1 VEPSQ
6 MRELFDTIDRK
17 DADGF
22 AAFLTEDA
30 VFKMGNGHPVTGKA
44 AIREMVKGFFVG
56 LKGLRHEVTEEW
68 TFGSAALCHGT
79 VTYTRQDGS
88 ELRVPFANVLK
99 LQDSLIREYLV
110 FIDVSEL

>member
-1 VEPSQ
+1 

-30 VFKMGNGHPVTGKA
+30 VFRMGNGDPVTGKA
-44 AIREMVKGFFVG
+44 SIREMVRGFFAS

-68 TFGSAALCHGT
+68 ALGSAAVCHGT

-88 ELRVPFANVLK
+88 ELRAPFANILK
-99 LQDSLIREYLV
+99 LQDGLIREYLV
-110 FIDVSEL
+110 FIDVSAL